1 MVQLKQALSDRYVVE
16 RPIGRGGMAQVY
28 EGTDTVLGRTVA
40 IKVLAEHYTRDEA
53 FVRRFRREAQ
63 AAAKLNHPGVVSVF
77 DTGSDGDVQY
87 IVMEY
92 VQGRTLAEVLT
103 QEGRLPPDKAADIAA
118 QAADSLAFAHEA
130 GLVHRDVKPG
140 NIMLTEE
147 GTVKVMDF
155 GIARAL
161 EAETITQTAT
171 VFGTAS
177 YLSPE
182 QARGERVD
190 HRSDIYSLGVVLYEM
205 LAGRAPFAADSAV
218 AIAYKHV
225 SEPPPPL
232 REIAPEVPSW
242 LEAVT
247 LRAMAKDP
255 AERYQSASAMAT
267 DLRGG
272 EDTAPAAAPL
282 AAGAAASGMDTRPLT
297 DPRTAVLPPAAP
309 GHAAPPGRPRRGG
322 LIWVGLLLLAL
333 LLGLGLLLPALFGSD
348 KGSPSAPPRKHQAS
362 SPAGTPAPTTVPPT
376 TVPPTTPSSP
386 SPSPSTSPSPTSP
399 APTSV
404 EDSVSAF
411 QSILEDGVAAD
422 VIDEHAAGDLNHGLE
437 EAIKAYEKGDLEEA
451 TGKLQELDQKIDELS
466 GSGEI
471 TSPAAADALHQ
482 AVAAI
487 QDQMQAT
494 PPPDH
499 GNGHGDGHG
508 EGDEGD

>member
-1 MVQLKQALSDRYVVE
+1 MPHREVGKLVRMIQLKQALSGRYVVE

-28 EGTDTVLGRTVA
+28 QGTDKVLGRTVA

-92 VQGRTLAEVLT
+92 VEGRTLADVLAK
-103 QEGRLPPDKAADIAA
+103 EERLPPDKAADIAA
-118 QAADSLAFAHEA
+118 QAADALAFAHAA

-147 GTVKVMDF
+147 GSVKVMDF

-205 LAGRAPFAADSAV
+205 LAGRPPFAADSAV

-232 REIAPEVPSW
+232 REVAPEVPSR
-242 LEAVT
+242 LDAVT

-255 AERYQSASAMAT
+255 AERYQNASAMAT

-272 EDTAPAAAPL
+272 EDTVPAAAPL
-282 AAGAAASGMDTRPLT
+282 QAGGVASGMDTRPLT
-297 DPRTAVLPPAAP
+297 GPRTAVLPPVAP
-309 GHAAPPGRPRRGG
+309 PVAPRHAAPRGRPRRGG

-333 LLGLGLLLPALFGSD
+333 LLGLGLLLPVLFGSD
-348 KGSPSAPPRKHQAS
+348 KGSPSGPPLKNQAS

-376 TVPPTTPSSP
+376 TPSSP
-386 SPSPSTSPSPTSP
+386 SPSTTSPEPTSL
-399 APTSV
+399 

-411 QSILEDGVAAD
+411 QSLLKDGVAAT
-422 VIDEHAAGDLNHGLE
+422 VIDDHAAGELNHGLDE
-437 EAIKAYEKGDLEEA
+437 SLKDYEHGDLDGA
-451 TGKLQELDQKIDELS
+451 TGKLQEVDQKIDEFS

-487 QDQMQAT
+487 QAQMEAS

-499 GNGHGDGHG
+499 GKGHGKG
-508 EGDEGD
+508 EGD

>member
-1 MVQLKQALSDRYVVE
+1 
-16 RPIGRGGMAQVY
+16 
-28 EGTDTVLGRTVA
+28 VA

-92 VQGRTLAEVLT
+92 VEGRTLAEVLA
-103 QEGRLPPDKAADIAA
+103 QEGRLPPDRAADIAA
-118 QAADSLAFAHEA
+118 QAADALAFAHSA

-147 GTVKVMDF
+147 GAVKVMDF

-205 LAGRAPFAADSAV
+205 LAGRPPFAADSAV

-232 REIAPEVPSW
+232 REVAPQVPSW

-255 AERYQSASAMAT
+255 AERYQTASTMAT

-272 EDTAPAAAPL
+272 EDTVPAAAPL
-282 AAGAAASGMDTRPLT
+282 AAGVAESGMDTRPLT
-297 DPRTAVLPPAAP
+297 DPRTALLPPAAP
-309 GHAAPPGRPRRGG
+309 ARAAPQGRPRRGG
-322 LIWVGLLLLAL
+322 LIWVGILLAAV

-348 KGSPSAPPRKHQAS
+348 KDSPSAPPRKHQAS
-362 SPAGTPAPTTVPPT
+362 SPPGTPAPT

-386 SPSPSTSPSPTSP
+386 SASTSP

-404 EDSVSAF
+404 EDSVSAL
-411 QSILEDGVAAD
+411 QSLLDDGVVAG
-422 VIDEHAAGDLNHGLE
+422 VIDEHAAGDLSHGLD
-437 EAIKAYEKGDLEEA
+437 EAVKAYEKGDLDEA
-451 TGKLQELDQKIDELS
+451 TGKLQEVGQKIDEFS

-471 TSPAAADALHQ
+471 TSSAAADALHE

-487 QDQMQAT
+487 QDQMEAT

-499 GNGHGDGHG
+499 GKVHG